1 MMVADSPGRDHSTR
15 VLPRSLA
22 PVSAPMRQALASVR
36 VEGLEPDA
44 EGMDLIRR
52 VDCGEITTE
61 QAIETYASQ
70 FIID

>member
-1 MMVADSPGRDHSTR
+1 MD
-15 VLPRSLA
+15 
-22 PVSAPMRQALASVR
+22 QALASVR
-36 VEGLEPDA
+36 AEGLEPDA

-70 FIID
+70 FVID

>member
-1 MMVADSPGRDHSTR
+1 MMVADSPRRERATR
-15 VLPRSLA
+15 VLSRPLA

-36 VEGLEPDA
+36 AEGLEPDA

-70 FIID
+70 FVID